1 MLYPGYLEKRR
12 ATSLRVVAG
21 VVVVLLLAGIGY
33 FAWTKKKATPTP
45 IKNTLPLNLTVNSG
59 ENENIAPVP
68 KVNAN
73 TNAGS
78 ATEDLWTYT
87 SPDLQFQ
94 FRYPRTLTAD
104 TQDAGVYLQDAAKT
118 NVAAV
123 LYQTRGADEHLT
135 TWHST
140 EAVGATKLG
149 GVAAKKFAY
158 QQCSRNGSALACTP
172 QTVAV
177 VVERPGNFLAFEFYS
192 DMTLDATE
200 QAMVDSFTFLN
211 TTLVD

>member
-12 ATSLRVVAG
+12 GLLPRVIVG
-21 VVVVLLLAGIGY
+21 VVVVLLIAGLGY
-33 FAWTKKKATPTP
+33 LVWTKTKKAPSQTNVT
-45 IKNTLPLNLTVNSG
+45 TTS
-59 ENENIAPVP
+59 NESEKIAPVP

-73 TNAGS
+73 TNADV
-78 ATEDLWTYT
+78 TDNWWTYT
-87 SPDLQFQ
+87 GPDLQFRL
-94 FRYPRTLTAD
+94 RYPRTLTAETTD
-104 TQDAGVYLQDAAKT
+104 EGAFFQDATKT

-135 TWHST
+135 TWHGT
-140 EAVGATKLG
+140 EAVGAATLG

-172 QTVAV
+172 QTVAI
-177 VVERPGNFLAFEFYS
+177 VVERPGNFLAFEFYG

-211 TTLVD
+211 TTLID

>member
-12 ATSLRVVAG
+12 GLLPRVIVGVVA
-21 VVVVLLLAGIGY
+21 VLLIAGLGY
-33 FAWTKKKATPTP
+33 LVWTKKTAPKTDLTT
-45 IKNTLPLNLTVNSG
+45 NT
-59 ENENIAPVP
+59 NESEKIVPVP

-73 TNAGS
+73 TKAENV
-78 ATEDLWTYT
+78 TENWWTYT

-123 LYQTRGADEHLT
+123 LYQTRDADEHLT

>member
-12 ATSLRVVAG
+12 GFLPRVIVG
-21 VVVVLLLAGIGY
+21 VVVVIVIAGLGY
-33 FAWTKKKATPTP
+33 LAWTKKTAPKTDLTT
-45 IKNTLPLNLTVNSG
+45 NT
-59 ENENIAPVP
+59 NESEKIAPVP

-73 TNAGS
+73 TNVS
-78 ATEDLWTYT
+78 VTDTWWTYT

-123 LYQTRGADEHLT
+123 LLQPRGADEHLT

-140 EAVGATKLG
+140 EAVGAAKLG

-172 QTVAV
+172 QTVAI

-211 TTLVD
+211 TTLID